1 MWRSTLTTS
10 PSTTTSGSL
19 LKGLRWRASSPSIDQ
34 PRSVADHLP
43 AGMMKKILRM
53 GECEYERSVGQGNS
67 YNGFCGKSRRSE
79 EHTSELQLLMRISYA
94 VFVLKKK
101 QSKIITN

>member
-43 AGMMKKILRM
+43 AGMMKKIIRM

-67 YNGFCGKSRRSE
+67 YNGFCGHSRRL
-79 EHTSELQLLMRISYA
+79 HGKVA
-94 VFVLKKK
+94 VGARRTGERRVGK
-101 QSKIITN
+101 SV

>member
-43 AGMMKKILRM
+43 AGMMKKIIRM

-67 YNGFCGKSRRSE
+67 YNGFCGKYRRLRSE
-79 EHTSELQLLMRISYA
+79 EHTSEIQSLMRISYA
-94 VFVLKKK
+94 GFCLKK
-101 QSKIITN
+101 